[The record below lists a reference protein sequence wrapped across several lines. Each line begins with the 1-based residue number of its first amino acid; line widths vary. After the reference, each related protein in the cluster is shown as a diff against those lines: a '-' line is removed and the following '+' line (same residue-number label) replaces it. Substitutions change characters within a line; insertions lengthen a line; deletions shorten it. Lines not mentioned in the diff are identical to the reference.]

1 MKIGDIMLKRKIE
14 TKISQWFD
22 SYLDKV
28 LFIDG
33 PRQVGKTYIIRDFCN
48 KHFKNYL
55 EINLS
60 KEAKIKEGL

>member
-1 MKIGDIMLKRKIE
+1 MSLYVKCANMKIGDIMLKRKIE

-33 PRQVGKTYIIRDFCN
+33 PRQVGKTYIIREKESQRFSHFC
-48 KHFKNYL
+48 
-55 EINLS
+55 
-60 KEAKIKEGL
+60 